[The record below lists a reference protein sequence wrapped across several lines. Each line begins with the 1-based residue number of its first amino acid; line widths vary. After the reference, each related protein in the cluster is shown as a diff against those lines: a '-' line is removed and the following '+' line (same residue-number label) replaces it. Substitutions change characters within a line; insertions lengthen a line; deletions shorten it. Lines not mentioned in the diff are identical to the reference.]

1 MSAQSPE
8 IQALMARAKTGMLF
22 NASRARSPLS
32 EAGFTFWRGYLSALK
47 ALSSSSTAW
56 AVQRDASRSGY
67 EPPSYLKAAFT
78 ALPVDL
84 ESLTF
89 AQVQQFLTVNGVEIT
104 ADEIPHGQVDAVTQ
118 LEDGKGATVHLH
130 DEHAA
135 AVVDGDDGSL
145 HGDSPL
151 RTTVAQEGG
160 AA

>member
-32 EAGFTFWRGYLSALK
+32 ESGFTFWSGYLK
-47 ALSSSSTAW
+47 ALKDLSTLSASW
-56 AVQRDASRSGY
+56 AAQRDASRSGY
-67 EPPSYLKAAFT
+67 EPPSYLKAAFA

-89 AQVQQFLTVNGVEIT
+89 TQVQNFLVANGVEIS
-104 ADEIPHGQVDAVTQ
+104 AE
-118 LEDGKGATVHLH
+118 
-130 DEHAA
+130 
-135 AVVDGDDGSL
+135 
-145 HGDSPL
+145 
-151 RTTVAQEGG
+151 EGG